1 MYISA
6 MAVEVF
12 ISHVRTEQDLA
23 MLLKEKIEKHFL
35 GWVNVFV
42 SSDQE
47 SIEAGDSW
55 LDALRRALKTAN
67 LQVVLCSPAS
77 IGRPWVNFEAGAA
90 WLLGIPVV
98 PLCHS
103 GLEPDNLPMPL
114 ATLQGGKVSDA
125 SALARVYARI
135 AKLVPCDVP
144 EIDMNALAAA
154 AAKLETTPGA
164 TAARHEPPVV
174 SPAPAPAH
182 QPGIAELRGYAEAGN
197 EQALQA
203 IAVTQTPEAFSILMD
218 LAVNNIDEKI
228 KIASIRAL
236 ASFRTPG
243 DLTPLC
249 ELLVQDRWQVAEA
262 CAKALGR
269 FRNPI
274 AIPYLIKAS
283 DQHVDWVTT
292 RDSVTALGVFAPQQ
306 PEIICPALCRA
317 LELASFEGEAA
328 SQSLSRYGS
337 LALPFLL
344 DGLRNGSLVRG
355 SALALKTIA
364 LIGDRQ
370 ALPALEAIRDHWKQ
384 NVQGAARDYML
395 AEIDKT
401 IQQLG
406 NAIAATG
413 PASPGL

>member
-154 AAKLETTPGA
+154 AARLCNKPPPPPAPPPAPKPGGSAAPRYAPCA
-164 TAARHEPPVV
+164 TA
-174 SPAPAPAH
+174 
-182 QPGIAELRGYAEAGN
+182 
-197 EQALQA
+197 
-203 IAVTQTPEAFSILMD
+203 
-218 LAVNNIDEKI
+218 
-228 KIASIRAL
+228 
-236 ASFRTPG
+236 
-243 DLTPLC
+243 
-249 ELLVQDRWQVAEA
+249 
-262 CAKALGR
+262 
-269 FRNPI
+269 
-274 AIPYLIKAS
+274 
-283 DQHVDWVTT
+283 
-292 RDSVTALGVFAPQQ
+292 
-306 PEIICPALCRA
+306 
-317 LELASFEGEAA
+317 
-328 SQSLSRYGS
+328 
-337 LALPFLL
+337 
-344 DGLRNGSLVRG
+344 
-355 SALALKTIA
+355 
-364 LIGDRQ
+364 
-370 ALPALEAIRDHWKQ
+370 
-384 NVQGAARDYML
+384 
-395 AEIDKT
+395 
-401 IQQLG
+401 
-406 NAIAATG
+406 
-413 PASPGL
+413 